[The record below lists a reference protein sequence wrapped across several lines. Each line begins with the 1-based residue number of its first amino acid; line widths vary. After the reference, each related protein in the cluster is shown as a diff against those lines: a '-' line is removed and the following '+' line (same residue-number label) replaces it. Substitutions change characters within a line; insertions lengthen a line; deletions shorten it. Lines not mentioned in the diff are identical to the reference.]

1 MSLEPKLRLWQFPRY
16 WRFNKWYHG
25 GYQLICPLPRHSNR
39 RTPWMLEDTRT
50 GVLELLVV
58 LDVQVHQLVCECCKG
73 DWHTR
78 LQKNPQL
85 ILQFAIMIQLTS
97 RRILR
102 DQDQAPKGMFY
113 TIYWVCIL
121 SVRVSVIRVIL
132 VYLSITLV
140 ILEQAQAALEYHFA
154 VQGWRQSYPLT
165 STCNLCLQTKP
176 WRYSP
181 VGELQPL
188 SIPDEWWDMLSINFV
203 VKLLES
209 SGHDTIITVVNS
221 VHKRIHFVPMHT
233 MVTAEG
239 AARLFLYY
247 VWKLHGL
254 PKRVVLN
261 CRPQFMALFTKELYR
276 LLGIRLSSSIA
287 WHPQTDRQTEHINQE
302 LDQFLCLFVNE

>member
-102 DQDQAPKGMFY
+102 DQDKASEGMFY
-113 TIYWVCIL
+113 IIYQVYIL
-121 SVRVSVIRVIL
+121 SVRVFVIGAIL
-132 VYLSITLV
+132 VCLSITLV
-140 ILEQAQAALEYHFA
+140 ILEQAQVTPEHCYA
-154 VQGWRQSYPLT
+154 VLGWKQSYPL
-165 STCNLCLQTKP
+165 
-176 WRYSP
+176 
-181 VGELQPL
+181 
-188 SIPDEWWDMLSINFV
+188 I
-203 VKLLES
+203 LLWES
-209 SGHDTIITVVNS
+209 
-221 VHKRIHFVPMHT
+221 FF
-233 MVTAEG
+233 A
-239 AARLFLYY
+239 
-247 VWKLHGL
+247 
-254 PKRVVLN
+254 
-261 CRPQFMALFTKELYR
+261 
-276 LLGIRLSSSIA
+276 
-287 WHPQTDRQTEHINQE
+287 
-302 LDQFLCLFVNE
+302 